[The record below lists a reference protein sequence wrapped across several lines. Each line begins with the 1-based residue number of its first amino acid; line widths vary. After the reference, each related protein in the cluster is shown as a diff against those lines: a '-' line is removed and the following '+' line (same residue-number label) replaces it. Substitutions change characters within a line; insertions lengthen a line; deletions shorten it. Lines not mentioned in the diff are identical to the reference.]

1 MSEVTTNIGAPASN
15 ASTIDLCFGDKRV
28 AILTPTGVR
37 FLNGHAHPDSGTRWQ
52 VPYDLKLAIEQLQTI
67 ATLNASMSHAP
78 REATTK
84 GKRVWSDKRIAD
96 AAEKKRKAAEAGEI
110 VP

>member
-1 MSEVTTNIGAPASN
+1 MSEVTTNIGAPTSS

-67 ATLNASMSHAP
+67 ATLNASMSHANHGAP
-78 REATTK
+78 AGQRS
-84 GKRVWSDKRIAD
+84 WSPKRIA
-96 AAEKKRKAAEAGEI
+96 AEAEKKRKAAETQGE
-110 VP
+110 

>member
-1 MSEVTTNIGAPASN
+1 MSEATTNIGAPASN
-15 ASTIDLCFGDKRV
+15 ASTVDLCFGDKRV

-67 ATLNASMSHAP
+67 ATLNASMSHGP
-78 REATTK
+78 REAPTQH
-84 GKRVWSDKRIAD
+84 GKRVWSDKRIA
-96 AAEKKRKAAEAGEI
+96 AEAEKKRNAAETKI
-110 VP
+110 